1 VVAPA
6 APLPEPMLLR
16 SGPLPT
22 RGDWAYEVKWDGFRA
37 LVSTEGGLRVR
48 SRRGWNMTELVPEL
62 GGNSQATHVSHED
75 FVPPDFAVPARL
87 ETELFTLEPLGPEHN
102 ERDYDA
108 WTSSKEHI
116 HATPGWH
123 DSSWPRAM
131 TLDENRGDLE
141 RHADDFR
148 KRTGFTYT
156 VLDRPSGDVV
166 GCVYIYPVRDSEHDA
181 RVLSWVRASRAD
193 LDVPLWRSVGDWI
206 AAEWPFR
213 SVEYAERPGLA
224 SYSSDSDDELAE
236 KFSDAG

>member
-1 VVAPA
+1 
-6 APLPEPMLLR
+6 M
-16 SGPLPT
+16 
-22 RGDWAYEVKWDGFRA
+22 
-37 LVSTEGGLRVR
+37 
-48 SRRGWNMTELVPEL
+48 
-62 GGNSQATHVSHED
+62 SHED

-123 DSSWPRAM
+123 DSSWPKAM

-148 KRTGFTYT
+148 KRTASPTPCSTARAGTSSAAFTSI
-156 VLDRPSGDVV
+156 RV
-166 GCVYIYPVRDSEHDA
+166 GTA
-181 RVLSWVRASRAD
+181 RTTRMCSWVRASRAD

-213 SVEYAERPGLA
+213 SVEYAERPG
-224 SYSSDSDDELAE
+224 
-236 KFSDAG
+236 

>member
-1 VVAPA
+1 
-6 APLPEPMLLR
+6 M
-16 SGPLPT
+16 
-22 RGDWAYEVKWDGFRA
+22 
-37 LVSTEGGLRVR
+37 
-48 SRRGWNMTELVPEL
+48 
-62 GGNSQATHVSHED
+62 SHED
-75 FVPPDFAVPARL
+75 FVPPDFIVPARL

-156 VLDRPSGDVV
+156 VLDRPSGDVI
-166 GCVYIYPVRDSEHDA
+166 GCVYIYPDRDSEHDA
-181 RVLSWVRASRAD
+181 RVLAGSGESRR
-193 LDVPLWRSVGDWI
+193 PGRSV
-206 AAEWPFR
+206 
-213 SVEYAERPGLA
+213 VAERRRLDRRGVAVPQRRVRRTARLGVLQQVEA
-224 SYSSDSDDELAE
+224 VPQQPQARCATVMRACCTSS
-236 KFSDAG
+236 